1 MKRRVPTISV
11 ALALVACATLAGCG
25 KKAGNDNG
33 KAQAAGGEV
42 LPGTVSDAMI
52 DLDRSQAEAPLQAPK
67 PGEAAKAGAA
77 APVADAS
84 AAADQSAP
92 DATPGVP
99 APAAGAAAP
108 EPKPATSATP
118 KPASTAKPAVKPTP
132 KPLPKPSPTRSGGN

>member
-25 KKAGNDNG
+25 KKAGDGNG

-67 PGEAAKAGAA
+67 SGEAAKAGAA
-77 APVADAS
+77 APVTEAS
-84 AAADQSAP
+84 AAAEEPAP

-99 APAAGAAAP
+99 TPAAATTASA
-108 EPKPATSATP
+108 PKPAASATP
-118 KPASTAKPAVKPTP
+118 KPT
-132 KPLPKPSPTRSGGN
+132 PKPSPKPSPSRSGGN

>member
-11 ALALVACATLAGCG
+11 ALALVACATLVGCG

-84 AAADQSAP
+84 AAADESAP
-92 DATPGVP
+92 DAAPGVP
-99 APAAGAAAP
+99 TPAAGAAASA
-108 EPKPATSATP
+108 PKPAASATP

-132 KPLPKPSPTRSGGN
+132 KPSPKPSPTRSGGN